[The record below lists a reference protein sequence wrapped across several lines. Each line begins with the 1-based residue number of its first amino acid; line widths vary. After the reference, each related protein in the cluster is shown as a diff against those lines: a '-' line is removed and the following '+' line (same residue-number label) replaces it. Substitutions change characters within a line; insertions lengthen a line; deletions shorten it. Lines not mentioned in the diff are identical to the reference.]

1 MESYGA
7 AMKNTITKILNHL
20 ELELACYQELCQIYD
35 EQKEALVKNKYEE
48 LEGIDKRITTVYNR
62 VNGLNEKRQELF
74 NQLKHG
80 ITKLSEVIEAAK
92 QEGSPHVEKLS
103 TYRETFKKLAVDI
116 EKKQYINFELL
127 KTGLNISDKKLN
139 LIIEAFAPQGS
150 IYNEKGKSRD
160 HKDLAVSTIIEEA

>member
-48 LEGIDKRITTVYNR
+48 LESIDKQITTVYNR
-62 VNGLNEKRQELF
+62 VTGLNEKRQELF
-74 NQLKHG
+74 NQLKPG
-80 ITKLSEVIEAAK
+80 ITKISDVIEIAQK
-92 QEGSPHVEKLS
+92 ENSPNTEKLKN
-103 TYRETFKKLAVDI
+103 YRNIFKQLAKDI

-127 KTGLNISDKKLN
+127 KTGLNISNKKLN